1 MNTQASKELR
11 RFNHLLGEINGVY
24 HEVSVKLGLPD
35 SVMTV
40 LYTLCSEGDPCP
52 LQVIVRQSGASKQ
65 TINSAIRRLEREE
78 IIGLEAAAGNR
89 MKSFLE
95 RLTANRFMGILVG
108 ALITAAVQSSSAT
121 TVMVVGFVNA
131 GIMNL
136 NQAVWLIMGANVGKT
151 TTGLLIALDVGALA
165 PLVAFIGVA
174 MMVFLKKPNLQHI
187 GQLLAGLGIL
197 FIGMDMMSAAMEPL
211 REVPAFVNMM
221 ATLSNPVLGILFGSL
236 FTALIQSSAASIGI
250 LQTLAATGAVQFS
263 GAVYVLFGQNIG
275 TCITA
280 VMASFGTSRDAK
292 RATCVH
298 LLFNVIGT
306 VIFTIV
312 VMVFPLTELIE
323 NTVPGPMAQIAVMHV
338 IFNLATTLLLLPFGD
353 YLARLATRILPDEES
368 PAPDQESERG
378 MRLAYLTPVTAG
390 GKDGGLGVSAIVVD
404 QLRNEL
410 HRMLEMAR
418 QNVDASFK
426 AVLDK
431 DIIPLERVEKREL
444 YIDFLN
450 REISRYISRLITIET
465 NERGSKIVSCL
476 FAISGNI
483 ERIGDHADNL
493 AGYTRMLV
501 DEDIVFSERAR
512 EEVRQMRDIS
522 IRAVSALLSGE
533 GGQQEWLTHVAQLE
547 QKIDDMTASFRRD
560 QLVRMR
566 DGTCSDEACILYS
579 ELLTD
584 FERIGDHVLNIAQEL
599 AKAHTDLS

>member
-1 MNTQASKELR
+1 MNIME
-11 RFNHLLGEINGVY
+11 FF
-24 HEVSVKLGLPD
+24 GLFGGLALFLHGMQMM
-35 SVMTV
+35 S
-40 LYTLCSEGDPCP
+40 S
-52 LQVIVRQSGASKQ
+52 
-65 TINSAIRRLEREE
+65 
-78 IIGLEAAAGNR
+78 GLEAAAGNR

-108 ALITAAVQSSSAT
+108 ALITTAVQSSSAT

-165 PLVAFIGVA
+165 PLVAFAGVF
-174 MMVFLKKPNLQHI
+174 MMVFLKKPSLQHM

-197 FIGMDMMSAAMEPL
+197 FIGMDIMSASMEPL
-211 REVPAFVNMM
+211 REVPAFVNLM
-221 ATLSNPVLGILFGSL
+221 ATLSNPILGIAFGAL
-236 FTALIQSSAASIGI
+236 FTALIQSSAASVGI
-250 LQTLAATGAVQFS
+250 LQTLAAAGVVEFS

-280 VMASFGTSRDAK
+280 VMASVGTSRDAK

-306 VIFTIV
+306 VIFTV
-312 VMVFPLTELIE
+312 LVMVFPLTDLIE
-323 NTVPGPMAQIAVMHV
+323 SLVPGPMAQIAAMH
-338 IFNLATTLLLLPFGD
+338 IFFNLATTVVLFPFGD
-353 YLARLATRILPDEES
+353 ALVRLVTRILPDEVE
-368 PAPDQESERG
+368 DGKGDG
-378 MRLAYLTPVTAG
+378 MRLFYLTPVTAG
-390 GKDGGLGVSAIVVD
+390 GKDGGLGVSVIVVD

-418 QNVDASFK
+418 QNVDASFR
-426 AVLDK
+426 AVLEK
-431 DIIPLERVEKREL
+431 DTDPLERVGQREE

-450 REISRYISRLITIET
+450 KEISRYISRLIAIET
-465 NERGSKIVSCL
+465 NERGSRVVSCL

-501 DEDIVFSERAR
+501 EQDISFSQFAQ
-512 EEVRQMRDIS
+512 EEIRQMRDIS
-522 IRAVSALLSGE
+522 LRSVSALFSGE
-533 GGQQEWLTHVAQLE
+533 AGRQDWLTQVE
-547 QKIDDMTASFRRD
+547 QMEQEIDDMTDDFRRE
-560 QLVRMR
+560 QLIRMR
-566 DGTCSDEACILYS
+566 NGTCSDEACILYS

-599 AKAHTDLS
+599 TKAGTGL

>member
-1 MNTQASKELR
+1 MNILE
-11 RFNHLLGEINGVY
+11 FF
-24 HEVSVKLGLPD
+24 GLFGGLALFLHGMQMM
-35 SVMTV
+35 S
-40 LYTLCSEGDPCP
+40 S
-52 LQVIVRQSGASKQ
+52 
-65 TINSAIRRLEREE
+65 
-78 IIGLEAAAGNR
+78 GLEAAAGNR
-89 MKSFLE
+89 MKSILE
-95 RLTANRFMGILVG
+95 RLTANRFMGILLG
-108 ALITAAVQSSSAT
+108 ALITTAVQSSSAT

-165 PLVAFIGVA
+165 PIVAFAGVF
-174 MMVFLKKPNLQHI
+174 MMVFLKRPNLQHV

-197 FIGMDMMSAAMEPL
+197 FIGMDMMSATMEPL
-211 REVPAFVNMM
+211 REVPAFVHMM
-221 ATLSNPVLGILFGSL
+221 ATLSNPILGIAFGAV
-236 FTALIQSSAASIGI
+236 FTALIQSSAASVGI
-250 LQTLAATGAVQFS
+250 LQTLADAGIVEFS

-280 VMASFGTSRDAK
+280 VMASFGASRDAK

-306 VIFTIV
+306 IIFTVLVI
-312 VMVFPLTELIE
+312 VFPLTELIE
-323 NTVPGPMAQIAVMHV
+323 SLVPGAMAQIAVMHV
-338 IFNLATTLLLLPFGD
+338 VFNLATTILLIPFGD
-353 YLARLATRILPDEES
+353 SLARLATRILPNTTEDKREGD
-368 PAPDQESERG
+368 AG
-378 MRLAYLTPVTAG
+378 MRLAYLTPVNAG

-418 QNVDASFK
+418 QNVDTSFK
-426 AVLDK
+426 AVLYK
-431 DIIPLERVEKREL
+431 DVKPLERVEQREQ

-450 REISRYISRLITIET
+450 KEISRYISHLIAIET
-465 NERGSKIVSCL
+465 NERGSKVVSCL

-493 AGYTRMLV
+493 AGYTKMLV
-501 DEDIVFSERAR
+501 SQDIAFSQSAL
-512 EEVRQMRDIS
+512 EEVRQMRDLS
-522 IRAVSALLSGE
+522 LRAVSALFSAE
-533 GGQQEWLTHVAQLE
+533 AGQQEWLTQVAQVE

-599 AKAHTDLS
+599 SKAQTTL